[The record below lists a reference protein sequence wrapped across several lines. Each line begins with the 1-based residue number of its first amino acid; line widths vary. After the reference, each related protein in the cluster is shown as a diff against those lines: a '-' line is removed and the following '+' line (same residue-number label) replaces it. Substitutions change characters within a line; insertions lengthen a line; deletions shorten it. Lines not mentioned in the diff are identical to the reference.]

1 MSFRLKAFQYRYFY
15 MTAVLCTIQLKTIFN
30 MRWTFCFALSDK
42 IFRLM
47 FRLLLLLFLYDV
59 IQEKKKKPLQNFSF
73 HFFPANK
80 LKASHRPNVGTINPV
95 HLSLYTLMVSRVEQ
109 HGVSECLCKAPFK
122 RENRIGND

>member
-1 MSFRLKAFQYRYFY
+1 MDFLFCSLGQNLSAYVSFASIVVSLRCH
-15 MTAVLCTIQLKTIFN
+15 TGE
-30 MRWTFCFALSDK
+30 
-42 IFRLM
+42 
-47 FRLLLLLFLYDV
+47 
-59 IQEKKKKPLQNFSF
+59 EKKTSAKFFFS
-73 HFFPANK
+73 FFPANK